1 MKQKIQNVLSL
12 LGTWL
17 LILVGVA
24 AAFLIELLNL
34 LFTEISR
41 LTTRK

>member
-24 AAFLIELLNL
+24 ASFLIELLNL
-34 LFTEISR
+34 FFTEISR
-41 LTTRK
+41 LTEKK

>member
-34 LFTEISR
+34 FFTEISR
-41 LTTRK
+41 LMEKK